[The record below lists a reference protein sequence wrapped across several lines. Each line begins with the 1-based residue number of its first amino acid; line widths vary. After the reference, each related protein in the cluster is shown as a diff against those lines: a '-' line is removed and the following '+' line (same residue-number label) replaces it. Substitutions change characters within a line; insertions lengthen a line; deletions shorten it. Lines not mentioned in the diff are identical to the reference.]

1 MSDDK
6 DKRPD
11 VAKDDDHPKPRESAK
26 EHWSNAEDT
35 MNEGPAGSPNAE
47 KQSRTS

>member
-11 VAKDDDHPKPRESAK
+11 VAKDDDKTPRADMK
-26 EHWSNAEDT
+26 DHWKNTTDT
-35 MNEGPAGSPNAE
+35 MDEGPSGSPNATE
-47 KQSRTS
+47 QSRKS

>member
-1 MSDDK
+1 MSD

-11 VAKDDDHPKPRESAK
+11 VAKDDDKKPREKMK
-26 EHWSNAEDT
+26 ESWSNSTET
-35 MNEGPAGSPNAE
+35 MDEMPAGSPDAT